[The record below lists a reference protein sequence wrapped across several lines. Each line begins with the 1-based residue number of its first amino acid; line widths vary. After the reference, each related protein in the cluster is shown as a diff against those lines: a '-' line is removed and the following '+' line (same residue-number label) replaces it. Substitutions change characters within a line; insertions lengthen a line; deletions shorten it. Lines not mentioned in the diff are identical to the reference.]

1 MAFELLPEDE
11 WYSQNGATDAPTKQK
26 VSVVAWFD
34 ETVSVI
40 FCHTKFALESVLL
53 YLVHVTGL
61 LFSQALVF
69 REQCT
74 NAFSRENPPQSDRG
88 PGSVHRL
95 LLQGVAVTA
104 KYPSRGLVSVY
115 RLSLMGGRF
124 QCLVRSAT

>member
-26 VSVVAWFD
+26 VSVVVWFD
-34 ETVSVI
+34 ESVSVI

-61 LFSQALVF
+61 LYSQALVF

-74 NAFSRENPPQSDRG
+74 NVLSRKPTPE
-88 PGSVHRL
+88 
-95 LLQGVAVTA
+95 
-104 KYPSRGLVSVY
+104 
-115 RLSLMGGRF
+115 
-124 QCLVRSAT
+124 